1 MRIDTMQGLALTL
14 CLLSLDLQAQPAA
27 SPLSEPAAVVPAP
40 AEAAADKPIL
50 PVVAAFAA
58 AAPNG
63 SGVRSARD
71 ESGILP
77 APLGEEQLSQLRGGS
92 DTPWS
97 EMKLSGAVSNNK
109 AVQVLTGSNT
119 ITEGSFANASGL
131 PMVIQNS
138 GANVLI
144 QNATIV
150 NVQLK

>member
-14 CLLSLDLQAQPAA
+14 CLLSLDLQAQQAV
-27 SPLSEPAAVVPAP
+27 SPLCEPAAVVPAP
-40 AEAAADKPIL
+40 AEAADKPIL

-58 AAPNG
+58 AALNG
-63 SGVRSARD
+63 SGVRLARD